1 MPRHLTGLTALE
13 FYGHL
18 SNVPTSIIKQRRG
31 PLLEKVGLAERAK
44 DPVRTYSKGML
55 QRLGLAQAMLH
66 DPELFILDEPTDG
79 LDPLARSQVRGYL
92 TELKRQG
99 KTIFLNSHILQE
111 VELICD
117 RVAILDRGV
126 LRRVANVA
134 EITSGRVSITEG
146 GNGQPHAA
154 QEALELHLDLTGP
167 EATIRQMLG
176 SLPISSWQ
184 PFSPTDFRVVTRVP
198 SQPAVDEL
206 IDRLRSSGD
215 QHRRPLAAAGEPGR
229 GVLGDRGRSRGLT
242 AVWSL
247 GACDLVHSIPMRPYL
262 AIIKDS
268 FREAI
273 ASRVL
278 WVLLALITVKLIALA
293 ATGIRVDV
301 RTDFVCGDMV
311 EGPRLAG
318 KLRQAAAA
326 DEPSPGK
333 RMWGFIGEGSQQKLI
348 ALDASPERR
357 SRRVFPGNGSLAELA
372 DDADPPPRPV
382 RRASVEHSHAV
393 QRSQGPAGQAAAIAQ
408 RAATWPASTAC

>member
-1 MPRHLTGLTALE
+1 VQPAIETQDLRKTYVEGLFRRKRQEALKGVSLRVERGEIFGLLGGNGAGKTTFIKTLLGIIRKTGGQASLLGFPAGDRRGRKLVGYLPENLRVPRHLTGLTALE

-117 RVAILDRGV
+117 RVAILDPGV

-146 GNGQPHAA
+146 GNGQPHAS
-154 QEALELHLDLTGP
+154 QEALELHLDLTGS
-167 EATIRQMLG
+167 EATIRQTLG
-176 SLPISSWQ
+176 SFPINTWQ
-184 PFSPTDFRVVTRVP
+184 PFSATDFRVVTRVP

-206 IDRLRSSGD
+206 IDRLR
-215 QHRRPLAAAGEPGR
+215 QAGISI
-229 GVLGDRGRSRGLT
+229 VGL
-242 AVWSL
+242 
-247 GACDLVHSIPMRPYL
+247 
-262 AIIKDS
+262 
-268 FREAI
+268 
-273 ASRVL
+273 
-278 WVLLALITVKLIALA
+278 
-293 ATGIRVDV
+293 
-301 RTDFVCGDMV
+301 
-311 EGPRLAG
+311 
-318 KLRQAAAA
+318 
-326 DEPSPGK
+326 
-333 RMWGFIGEGSQQKLI
+333 
-348 ALDASPERR
+348 
-357 SRRVFPGNGSLAELA
+357 SRRRVSLEDAYLEIVAE
-372 DDADPPPRPV
+372 
-382 RRASVEHSHAV
+382 
-393 QRSQGPAGQAAAIAQ
+393 AAE
-408 RAATWPASTAC
+408 